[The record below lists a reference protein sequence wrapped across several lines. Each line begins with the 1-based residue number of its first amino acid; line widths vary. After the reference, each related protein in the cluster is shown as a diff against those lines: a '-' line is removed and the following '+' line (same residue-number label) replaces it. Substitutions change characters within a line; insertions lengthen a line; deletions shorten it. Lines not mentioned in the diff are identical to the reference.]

1 MSRACPDDY
10 EVEAQYRRHT
20 PLPALKVEMT
30 YDQLRELG
38 KNVRKDGFTTTQ
50 VQAFLTLYQREL
62 DDLVTQTVR
71 EFITK
76 KIGK

>member
-1 MSRACPDDY
+1 MRGNPDAANVYREDY
-10 EVEAQYRRHT
+10 PPV
-20 PLPALKVEMT
+20 PALKVEMS

-38 KNVRKDGFTTTQ
+38 KNVRKDGFTTAQ
-50 VQAFLTLYQREL
+50 VQAFLTLYKHDLDEL
-62 DDLVTQTVR
+62 LTQAVR